1 MTAQLPV
8 DGGQAVQI
16 QAGPQRPVGTI
27 FLNAGKPPFAAVIN
41 GGRSGH
47 GKQQGV
53 YIFQMLR
60 IPQDAGQPVDVVVI
74 HKVIGV
80 DVFIDSSV
88 AELAVQ
94 GIGDLKIVFIVV
106 GGIDSLVAFIVCDGI
121 QHLRIG
127 PAVIVTVNN
136 LAHQP
141 KIRLLLLAEASE
153 PPEEIRIHAVRS
165 VKPQAVDAEILNP
178 RAYRSQQV
186 IHHLRVLQ
194 VQLH

>member
-1 MTAQLPV
+1 MRRILQ
-8 DGGQAVQI
+8 DG
-16 QAGPQRPVGTI
+16 R
-27 FLNAGKPPFAAVIN
+27 NA
-41 GGRSGH
+41 R
-47 GKQQGV
+47 
-53 YIFQMLR
+53 
-60 IPQDAGQPVDVVVI
+60 DVVVI

-141 KIRLLLLAEASE
+141 KIRVSL
-153 PPEEIRIHAVRS
+153 
-165 VKPQAVDAEILNP
+165 PQRCGATV
-178 RAYRSQQV
+178 S
-186 IHHLRVLQ
+186 
-194 VQLH
+194 